1 MDLVLRAAFVVKRG
15 GENVMLNQQY
25 ELLDFGHNE
34 KLECIG
40 GVVVRRE
47 TPSAPGGKANG
58 VEWERPQLRGRVV
71 GEKYTWDGISPSDWC
86 FDAGE
91 FELQLK
97 ATPSGQV
104 GVFPEQSVNWQWIK
118 DCPADLEGLKAI
130 NLFGYTG
137 ATTLSL
143 AKRGV
148 QVVHVD
154 AAKSVVNWARAN
166 AQSSGLADSPIR
178 WMVEDALTFVRRE
191 LKRGNKYDIIVADP
205 PSFGRGP
212 KGERWKLQRDLC
224 HLIEALSE
232 LSRGRCKM
240 LLLSCH
246 TPGIDHRQLRT
257 EVENQF
263 QFQSGSGASFALELR
278 TKANKSLPSGNCFRW
293 VAGKS

>member
-1 MDLVLRAAFVVKRG
+1 
-15 GENVMLNQQY
+15 MLNHQY
-25 ELLDFGHNE
+25 DLLDFGRNE

-47 TPSAPGGKANG
+47 TPSAPGGKANSVDWG
-58 VEWERPQLRGRVV
+58 QARLRGRVV
-71 GEKYTWDGISPSDWC
+71 GDKYSWDGIAPSDWR
-86 FDAGE
+86 FDAGD
-91 FELQLK
+91 FQLK
-97 ATPSGQV
+97 LKPTPSGQV
-104 GVFPEQSVNWQWIK
+104 GVFPEQSVNWDWLK
-118 DCPADLEGLKAI
+118 RCPSDLAGLKAI

-143 AKRGV
+143 ANRGA

-154 AAKSVVNWARAN
+154 AAKSVVSWARAN
-166 AQSSGLADSPIR
+166 AQTSGLADSPIR

-212 KGERWKLQRDLC
+212 KGERWKLQRDLFQ
-224 HLIEALSE
+224 LIESLSE

-240 LLLSCH
+240 VLLSCH
-246 TPGIDHRQLRT
+246 TPGVDHRQLRS

-263 QFQSGSGASFALELR
+263 HFEAGTGDSFALELR
-278 TKANKSLPSGNCFRW
+278 TQENKSLPSGNCFRW
-293 VAGKS
+293 VAD

>member
-1 MDLVLRAAFVVKRG
+1 
-15 GENVMLNQQY
+15 MLNNQY
-25 ELLDFGHNE
+25 DLLDFGRNE

-47 TPSAPGGKANG
+47 TPSAPGGKASSVDWG
-58 VEWERPQLRGRVV
+58 QARLRGRVV
-71 GEKYTWDGISPSDWC
+71 GDKYSWDGIAPSDWR
-86 FDAGE
+86 FDAGD
-91 FELQLK
+91 FQLK
-97 ATPSGQV
+97 LKPTPSGQV
-104 GVFPEQSVNWQWIK
+104 GVFPEQSVNWDWLK
-118 DCPADLEGLKAI
+118 RCPSDLAGLKAI

-143 AKRGV
+143 ANRGA

-154 AAKSVVNWARAN
+154 AAKSVVSWARAN
-166 AQSSGLADSPIR
+166 AQTSGLADSPIR

-212 KGERWKLQRDLC
+212 KGERWKLQRDLFQ
-224 HLIEALSE
+224 LIESLSE

-240 LLLSCH
+240 VLLSCH
-246 TPGIDHRQLRT
+246 TPGVDHRQLRS

-263 QFQSGSGASFALELR
+263 HFEAGTGDSFALELR
-278 TKANKSLPSGNCFRW
+278 TQENKSLPSGNCFRW
-293 VAGKS
+293 VAD

>member
-1 MDLVLRAAFVVKRG
+1 MVRHGVA
-15 GENVMLNQQY
+15 NVMLNHQY
-25 ELLDFGHNE
+25 ELLDFGRNE

-47 TPSAPGGKANG
+47 TPSAPGGKTASL
-58 VEWERPQLRGRVV
+58 VWEQSQLRGRVV
-71 GEKYTWDGISPSDWC
+71 GEKYIWDGTAPTDWR
-86 FDAGE
+86 FDAGD

-104 GVFPEQSVNWQWIK
+104 GVFPEQSANWDWIK
-118 DCPADLEGLKAI
+118 QCPTDLAGLKAI

-143 AKRGV
+143 AKRGA

-154 AAKSVVNWARAN
+154 AAKSVVSWARAN
-166 AQSSGLADSPIR
+166 ALSSGLADSPIR

-191 LKRGNKYDIIVADP
+191 LKRGNRYDIIVADP

-212 KGERWKLQRDLC
+212 KGERWKLQRDLI
-224 HLIEALSE
+224 HLIESLSALSQ
-232 LSRGRCKM
+232 GRCKM
-240 LLLSCH
+240 VLLSCH
-246 TPGIDHRQLRT
+246 TPGIDHGQLRR

-263 QFQSGSGASFALELR
+263 QFESGTGSSFALELCTR
-278 TKANKSLPSGNCFRW
+278 DNKSLPSGNCFRW
-293 VAGKS
+293 VADKS

>member
-1 MDLVLRAAFVVKRG
+1 
-15 GENVMLNQQY
+15 MLNHQY
-25 ELLDFGHNE
+25 DLLDFGRNE

-47 TPSAPGGKANG
+47 TPSAPGGKASSVDWG
-58 VEWERPQLRGRVV
+58 QARLRGRVV
-71 GEKYTWDGISPSDWC
+71 GDKYSWDGIAPSDWR
-86 FDAGE
+86 FDAGD
-91 FELQLK
+91 FQLK
-97 ATPSGQV
+97 LKPTPSGQV
-104 GVFPEQSVNWQWIK
+104 GVFPEQSVNWDWLK
-118 DCPADLEGLKAI
+118 RCPADLAGLKAI

-143 AKRGV
+143 ANRGA

-154 AAKSVVNWARAN
+154 AAKSVVSWARAN
-166 AQSSGLADSPIR
+166 AQTSGLADSPIR

-212 KGERWKLQRDLC
+212 KGERWKLQRDLFQ
-224 HLIEALSE
+224 LIESLSE

-240 LLLSCH
+240 VLLSCH
-246 TPGIDHRQLRT
+246 TPGVDHRQLRS

-263 QFQSGSGASFALELR
+263 HFEAGTGDSFALELR
-278 TKANKSLPSGNCFRW
+278 TQENKSLPSGNCFRW
-293 VAGKS
+293 VAD

>member
-1 MDLVLRAAFVVKRG
+1 
-15 GENVMLNQQY
+15 MLNHQY
-25 ELLDFGHNE
+25 DLLDFGRNE

-47 TPSAPGGKANG
+47 TPSAPGGKASSVDWG
-58 VEWERPQLRGRVV
+58 QARLRGRVV
-71 GEKYTWDGISPSDWC
+71 GDKYSWDGIAPSDWR
-86 FDAGE
+86 FDAGD
-91 FELQLK
+91 FQLK
-97 ATPSGQV
+97 LKPTPSGQV
-104 GVFPEQSVNWQWIK
+104 GVFPEQSVNWDWLK
-118 DCPADLEGLKAI
+118 RCPSDLAGLKAI

-143 AKRGV
+143 ANRGA

-154 AAKSVVNWARAN
+154 AAKSVVSWARAN
-166 AQSSGLADSPIR
+166 AQTSGLADSPIR

-212 KGERWKLQRDLC
+212 KGERWKLQRDLFQ
-224 HLIEALSE
+224 LIESLSE

-240 LLLSCH
+240 VLLSCH
-246 TPGIDHRQLRT
+246 TPGVDHRQLRS

-263 QFQSGSGASFALELR
+263 HFEAGTGDSFALELR
-278 TKANKSLPSGNCFRW
+278 TQENKSLPSGNCFRW
-293 VAGKS
+293 VAD

>member
-1 MDLVLRAAFVVKRG
+1 MVRHGVA
-15 GENVMLNQQY
+15 NVMLNNQY
-25 ELLDFGHNE
+25 ELLDFGRNE

-47 TPSAPGGKANG
+47 TPSAPGGKTNSQ
-58 VEWERPQLRGRVV
+58 VWEQSQLRGRVV
-71 GEKYTWDGISPSDWC
+71 GEKYIWDGIAPVDWL

-91 FELQLK
+91 FQLQLK

-104 GVFPEQSVNWQWIK
+104 GVFPEQSVNWEWIK
-118 DCPADLEGLKAI
+118 QCPKDLAGLQAI

-143 AKRGV
+143 AKRGA

-154 AAKSVVNWARAN
+154 SAKSVVSWARAN
-166 AQSSGLADSPIR
+166 AQASGLVDSPIR

-191 LKRGNKYDIIVADP
+191 LKRGNRYDIIVADP

-212 KGERWKLQRDLC
+212 KGERWKLQRDLIY
-224 HLIEALSE
+224 LIESLSE

-240 LLLSCH
+240 VLLSCH
-246 TPGIDHRQLRT
+246 TLGFDHRQLRR

-263 QFQSGSGASFALELR
+263 QFTAGTGSSFALELR
-278 TKANKSLPSGNCFRW
+278 TRDNKSLPSGNCFRW
-293 VAGKS
+293 VADKF

>member
-1 MDLVLRAAFVVKRG
+1 
-15 GENVMLNQQY
+15 MLNHQY
-25 ELLDFGHNE
+25 DLLDFGRNE

-47 TPSAPGGKANG
+47 TPSAPGGKANSVDWG
-58 VEWERPQLRGRVV
+58 QARLRGRVV
-71 GEKYTWDGISPSDWC
+71 GDKYSWDGIAPSDWR
-86 FDAGE
+86 FDAGD
-91 FELQLK
+91 FQLK
-97 ATPSGQV
+97 LKPTPSGQV
-104 GVFPEQSVNWQWIK
+104 GVFPEQSVNWDWLK
-118 DCPADLEGLKAI
+118 RCPADLAGLKAI

-143 AKRGV
+143 ANRGA

-154 AAKSVVNWARAN
+154 AAKSVVSWARAN
-166 AQSSGLADSPIR
+166 AQTSGLADSPIR

-212 KGERWKLQRDLC
+212 KGERWKLQRDLFQ
-224 HLIEALSE
+224 LIESLSE

-240 LLLSCH
+240 VLLSCH
-246 TPGIDHRQLRT
+246 TPGVDHRQLRS

-263 QFQSGSGASFALELR
+263 HFEAGTGDSFALELR
-278 TKANKSLPSGNCFRW
+278 TQENKSLPSGNCFRW
-293 VAGKS
+293 VAD

>member
-1 MDLVLRAAFVVKRG
+1 
-15 GENVMLNQQY
+15 MLNNQY
-25 ELLDFGHNE
+25 DLLDFGRNE

-47 TPSAPGGKANG
+47 TPSAPGGKANSVDWG
-58 VEWERPQLRGRVV
+58 QARLRGRVV
-71 GEKYTWDGISPSDWC
+71 GDKYSWDGIAPSDWR
-86 FDAGE
+86 FDAGD
-91 FELQLK
+91 FQLK
-97 ATPSGQV
+97 LKPTPSGQV
-104 GVFPEQSVNWQWIK
+104 GVFPEQSVNWDWLK
-118 DCPADLEGLKAI
+118 RCPADLAGLKAI

-143 AKRGV
+143 ANRGA

-154 AAKSVVNWARAN
+154 AAKSVVSWARAN
-166 AQSSGLADSPIR
+166 AQTSGLADSPIR

-212 KGERWKLQRDLC
+212 KGERWKLQRDLFQ
-224 HLIEALSE
+224 LIESLSE

-240 LLLSCH
+240 VLLSCH
-246 TPGIDHRQLRT
+246 TPGVDHRQLRS

-263 QFQSGSGASFALELR
+263 HFEAGTGDSFALELR
-278 TKANKSLPSGNCFRW
+278 TQENKSLPSGNCFRW
-293 VAGKS
+293 VAD

>member
-1 MDLVLRAAFVVKRG
+1 
-15 GENVMLNQQY
+15 MLINQY
-25 ELLDFGHNE
+25 DLLDFGRNE

-47 TPSAPGGKANG
+47 TPSAPGGKASSVDWG
-58 VEWERPQLRGRVV
+58 QARLRGRVV
-71 GEKYTWDGISPSDWC
+71 GDKYSWDGIAPSDWR
-86 FDAGE
+86 FDAGD
-91 FELQLK
+91 FQLK
-97 ATPSGQV
+97 LKPTPSGQV
-104 GVFPEQSVNWQWIK
+104 GVFPEQSVNWDWLK
-118 DCPADLEGLKAI
+118 RCPSDLAGLKAI

-143 AKRGV
+143 ANRGA

-154 AAKSVVNWARAN
+154 AAKSVVSWARAN
-166 AQSSGLADSPIR
+166 AQTSGLADSPIR

-212 KGERWKLQRDLC
+212 KGERWKLQRDLFQ
-224 HLIEALSE
+224 LIESLSE

-240 LLLSCH
+240 VLLSCH
-246 TPGIDHRQLRT
+246 TPGVDHRQLRS

-263 QFQSGSGASFALELR
+263 HFEAGTGDSFALELR
-278 TKANKSLPSGNCFRW
+278 TQENKSLPSGNCFRW
-293 VAGKS
+293 VAD